1 VIRREEKCR
10 EARRAVEN
18 LHAALEKANDDPSAS
33 PGLRDALVKQLH
45 RAQAKLAELTGS
57 TEP

>member
-1 VIRREEKCR
+1 MTKELEIRKRKQ
-10 EARRAVEN
+10 AVLN
-18 LHAALEKANDDPSAS
+18 LQKALNTANDDPCTT
-33 PGLRDALVKQLH
+33 PGLRVALSKELH

>member
-1 VIRREEKCR
+1 MSEEDKLWNVKK
-10 EARRAVEN
+10 AVRN
-18 LHAALEKANDDPSAS
+18 
-33 PGLRDALVKQLH
+33 LRDAITLASADEGKPQALVEALVKRLH